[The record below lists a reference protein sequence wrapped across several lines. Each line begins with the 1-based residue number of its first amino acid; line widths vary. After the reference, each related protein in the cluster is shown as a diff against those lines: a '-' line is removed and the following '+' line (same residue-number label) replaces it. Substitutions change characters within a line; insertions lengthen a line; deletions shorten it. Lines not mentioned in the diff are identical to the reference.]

1 MRIRHFSADSMSLRI
16 DTCSIIP
23 NTFQIQELQR
33 SQYRLDPLTATFYL
47 LDSSLLGKRIF
58 VQYEVYPTDLSLP
71 VAHKFSRDIEQRHYR
86 HQTADYPL
94 PSLKNVLNDNE
105 LYTNGA
111 ISRGVTVGTNQ
122 DLVLN
127 SALNLQITG
136 KLSDDV
142 EIMASVSDKNIPIQP
157 EGNTQTLQDI
167 SSVFIA
173 LKIKE
178 IAGFL
183 LPAVCI
189 GDANLATY
197 EPNFSKYF
205 FIAVKN
211 ASKKEKATFRMVML
225 YKPLRYSVKGTV
237 G

>member
-1 MRIRHFSADSMSLRI
+1 M
-16 DTCSIIP
+16 
-23 NTFQIQELQR
+23 
-33 SQYRLDPLTATFYL
+33 
-47 LDSSLLGKRIF
+47 GKRIF

-94 PSLKNVLNDNE
+94 TSLRNILNDNE

-173 LKIKE
+173 LKIKIE
-178 IAGFL
+178 SASTILSSTLKLDKITTALDLFIRAFFRSSFFKGF
-183 LPAVCI
+183 PC
-189 GDANLATY
+189 
-197 EPNFSKYF
+197 
-205 FIAVKN
+205 
-211 ASKKEKATFRMVML
+211 M
-225 YKPLRYSVKGTV
+225 
-237 G
+237 